1 MRLTPKMIHFLEKMP
16 LYIDD
21 DGNEYFH
28 IKSDDGSE
36 YILKQPLD
44 EDEEKE
50 ITHIYSSNGNKGS
63 LLIDKTEHPITGNW
77 KIIALI
83 SSGIN
88 NNGLSYGVS
97 RDAVCALYGLTES
110 ESKSAYI
117 LHDEEMGDIYSLFEN
132 GNVVASI
139 RCDCECACL
148 QEGDGRVYHYC
159 NADKTIIG
167 LYNGG
172 DVTSFVLFQRTGCPP

>member
-1 MRLTPKMIHFLEKMP
+1 MK
-16 LYIDD
+16 
-21 DGNEYFH
+21 
-28 IKSDDGSE
+28 
-36 YILKQPLD
+36 
-44 EDEEKE
+44 
-50 ITHIYSSNGNKGS
+50 
-63 LLIDKTEHPITGNW
+63 NW

-139 RCDCECACL
+139 RCECACL